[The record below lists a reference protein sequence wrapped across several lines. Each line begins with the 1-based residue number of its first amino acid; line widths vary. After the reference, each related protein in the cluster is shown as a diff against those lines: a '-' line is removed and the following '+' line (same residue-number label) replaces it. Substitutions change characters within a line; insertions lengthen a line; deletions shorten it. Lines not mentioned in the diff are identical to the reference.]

1 MACNNNTECT
11 PAEWAQTCLR
21 SYIDF
26 SRKAGLTVGQIST
39 KLMHKSIDLL
49 SEEQL
54 QKMHDDPRIAR
65 AIITKAMRHVADE
78 LDGVSA
84 PRIN

>member
-21 SYIDF
+21 SYVDF
-26 SRKAGLTVGQIST
+26 SRKAGLTWGQIST
-39 KLMHKSIDLL
+39 ELIDKSIDLL

-65 AIITKAMRHVADE
+65 ALSRRRCGRQRM